1 MKQHEGW
8 APPFLPP
15 LVERTK
21 VHLKGNRNSDKQG
34 ASTPQTS
41 QENKGFQEWGERNCL
56 DVMTSAVKSRS
67 GLPELGR
74 L

>member
-1 MKQHEGW
+1 MK
-8 APPFLPP
+8 ARLPLPP
-15 LVERTK
+15 TVESTK
-21 VHLKGNRNSDKQG
+21 VHPKGNRNSDEQG

-41 QENKGFQEWGERNCL
+41 QENKGFQEQGDRNGL
-56 DVMTSAVKSRS
+56 DVMTSAINSRI

>member
-1 MKQHEGW
+1 MKQHEGC

-15 LVERTK
+15 IVTRTK
-21 VHLKGNRNSDKQG
+21 VHPKGNRNSDKQS
-34 ASTPQTS
+34 ASTPKTS
-41 QENKGFQEWGERNCL
+41 QENNCFQEQGDRNDL
-56 DVMTSAVKSRS
+56 DVMTSAIKSRT